1 MNSKNNFES
10 SNEYKVC
17 SNCVM
22 DTTVPGIEFDENGIC
37 QRCNKFYKYILPN
50 WNKGYGKENELKSL
64 LNKIKAS
71 GKGKPYDCIL
81 GLSGGLDSS
90 YMLHLAV
97 KEFGLRVLVVH
108 VDSGWDMP
116 FAKRNIEKL
125 VNKLGTELVIEKINE
140 ESFRKFQLA
149 MFKSG
154 VKDLDIP
161 QDMAFVSIIDEY
173 ARKYKIKYI
182 LNGGNIS
189 TEVASDPSAWVYWGT
204 DMRYI
209 KDLLK
214 KYDSWPLENYPF
226 TNTFKRKIIIP
237 YLYHIKTIKLLNYV
251 PYIVKEAEKLLMMEY
266 GWESYEQKHFE
277 SIMTKFLQGYWLPK
291 RFGVDF
297 RRPQFSSLI
306 LTEQLTRNE
315 ALEKLKTPIIPE
327 DEAKELFKLVAEK
340 LNIKESELKSYMELP
355 KKSYKD
361 FKNMKKIIDIGSR
374 ALFIL
379 GIDKLIRE

>member
-1 MNSKNNFES
+1 MKNQKYQICMNCIMDS
-10 SNEYKVC
+10 SDPNLK
-17 SNCVM
+17 
-22 DTTVPGIEFDENGIC
+22 FDQNGIC
-37 QRCNKFYKYILPN
+37 NRCKKFYMYILPK
-50 WNKGYGKENELKSL
+50 WKF
-64 LNKIKAS
+64 
-71 GKGKPYDCIL
+71 GKGHEEKLIRIIETIKKRGKNQKYNCII
-81 GLSGGLDSS
+81 GLSGGRDSS
-90 YMLHLAV
+90 YLLHLAV
-97 KEFGLRVLVVH
+97 KNFGLKPLVIH
-108 VDSGWDMP
+108 VDAGWDMP
-116 FAKRNIEKL
+116 FAKSNIEKL
-125 VNKLGTELVIEKINE
+125 VNKLGVDLVIEKINE

-161 QDMAFVSIIDEY
+161 QDMAFVSIVDEY
-173 ARKYKIKYI
+173 AKKCKIKYI

-209 KDLLK
+209 KDILK
-214 KYDSWPLENYPF
+214 KYDSWPLEDYPF

-237 YLYHIKTIKLLNYV
+237 YIYRIKTVKLLNYV
-251 PYIVKEAEKLLMMEY
+251 PYIIKEAEKLLMQEY
-266 GWESYEQKHFE
+266 NWEPYEQKHFE
-277 SIMTKFLQGYWLPK
+277 SILTKFIQGYWLPN
-291 RFGVDF
+291 RFGIDF

-306 LTEQLTRNE
+306 LTNQMTRKE
-315 ALEKLKTPIIPE
+315 ALEKLKSPIIPE

-340 LNIKESELKSYMELP
+340 LNIKESELKNYMELP

-361 FKNMKKIIDIGSR
+361 FKNLKKIIDIGSK